1 MKMSTKLYTIKR
13 LFQGIA
19 SVRDYVIADCLRKGK
34 KLKIVYDHE
43 SMILQPE
50 QLLDKRFQINKR
62 TFRSK
67 YYPYNNYTLYDYRW
81 NPINPTIRYKP
92 VPIAKNGCEA
102 TASVDSR
109 RNERTPLASDLQLD
123 LFVL

>member
-81 NPINPTIRYKP
+81 NPINPTITE
-92 VPIAKNGCEA
+92 NGCEA
-102 TASVDSR
+102 TAERASSSGGK
-109 RNERTPLASDLQLD
+109 RTPLASDLQLD